1 MISGKGEHMKIT
13 DLGAGLR
20 VYQAEQQ
27 AAFVKSLLSGKN
39 RTDSADIFGR
49 KNTDIFTY
57 KPSPISDIINK
68 RFAAEIAKY
77 KMSDNSALKNPELDG
92 VVLDDDGYPITA
104 YQLFSDKK
112 IAARKERNE
121 QMSDLLQKN
130 GIRLSDD
137 ESYNF
142 SVDSSTFK
150 VTVTGKNDKSE
161 KRAAEIEKVLNDNN
175 FGSEILHTAMQASR
189 PAERLATPL
198 EQLKY
203 NTNFALQS
211 KFGCFISDITFD
223 EKGNA
228 ILPNGKSIADE
239 LANEPQ
245 NAEWLSSDDKNVQ
258 NVGKAAVSGLQIAI
272 EKLRKNG
279 IDSINNV
286 TVNIDYDNSGFT
298 DTMTEGYGFGKGQLG
313 WYDTL
318 KNLRGDVLA
327 VQAYGNRIIG

>member
-1 MISGKGEHMKIT
+1 M
-13 DLGAGLR
+13 
-20 VYQAEQQ
+20 
-27 AAFVKSLLSGKN
+27 
-39 RTDSADIFGR
+39 DIF
-49 KNTDIFTY
+49 KY
-57 KPSPISDIINK
+57 EPSPISDIINK
-68 RFAAEIAKY
+68 RFAAEIAKN
-77 KMSDNSALKNPELDG
+77 KMSDNLALNKPDLEG
-92 VVLDDDGYPITA
+92 VVLDADGYPITA
-104 YQLFSDKK
+104 YQLNSDKK

-150 VTVTGKNDKSE
+150 VTVTGKNEKSE
-161 KRAAEIEKVLNDNN
+161 KHAAEIEKVLNDNN

-189 PAERLATPL
+189 PAERLASPL

-203 NTNFALQS
+203 NTNFALQT
-211 KFGCFISDITFD
+211 KFGCSISDITFD

-228 ILPNGKSIADE
+228 ILPNGKSIADA
-239 LANEPQ
+239 LASEPQ
-245 NAEWLSSDDKNVQ
+245 NAEWLSSDDKTVRE
-258 NVGKAAVSGLQIAI
+258 VAKAAVSGLPTAI
-272 EKLRKNG
+272 EKLHKNG
-279 IDSINNV
+279 IENIKDVMI
-286 TVNIDYDNSGFT
+286 NIDYDNSGFT

-318 KNLRGDVLA
+318 KSLRGDVMA

>member
-1 MISGKGEHMKIT
+1 MKIT
-13 DLGAGLR
+13 DFGAGLR
-20 VYQAEQQ
+20 AYQAQQQ
-27 AAFVKSLLSGKN
+27 ASFVKSLLSG
-39 RTDSADIFGR
+39 R
-49 KNTDIFTY
+49 KSNQNNIFT
-57 KPSPISDIINK
+57 KMNSDTFTNQTNFMSDIIK
-68 RFAAEIAKY
+68 MRFEAEIAKN
-77 KMSDNSALKNPELDG
+77 KMSDNSAFKNPELDG
-92 VVLDDDGYPITA
+92 VVIDEDGYPITA

-112 IAARKERNE
+112 IEARKERNE

-150 VTVTGKNDKSE
+150 VTVTGKNEKSE

-189 PAERLATPL
+189 PAERLAMPL

-203 NTNFALQS
+203 NTNLALQS

-239 LANEPQ
+239 LASEPQ
-245 NAEWLSSDDKNVQ
+245 NAKWLSSDDKTAQ
-258 NVGKAAVSGLQIAI
+258 EVGKSAVSGLTIAI

-279 IDSINNV
+279 IDDIKDV

-318 KNLRGDVLA
+318 KSLRGNVMA

>member
-1 MISGKGEHMKIT
+1 MKIT
-13 DLGAGLR
+13 DFGAGLR
-20 VYQAEQQ
+20 AYQAQQQ
-27 AAFVKSLLSGKN
+27 ASFVKSLLSGKN
-39 RTDSADIFGR
+39 KTNSMNIFGQ

-68 RFAAEIAKY
+68 RVEAEIEKNEI
-77 KMSDNSALKNPELDG
+77 SNNFALNKPDLDG
-92 VVLDDDGYPITA
+92 VVLDEDGYPITA

-130 GIRLSDD
+130 GIKLSDD

-150 VTVTGKNDKSE
+150 VTVTGKNEKGE

-203 NTNFALQS
+203 NTNFALQT
-211 KFGCFISDITFD
+211 KFGCSISDITFD

-245 NAEWLSSDDKNVQ
+245 NAEWLSSDDETVQ
-258 NVGKAAVSGLQIAI
+258 KVGKAAVSGLSIAI

-279 IDSINNV
+279 IGSIKDV

-318 KNLRGDVLA
+318 KSLRDNVMA